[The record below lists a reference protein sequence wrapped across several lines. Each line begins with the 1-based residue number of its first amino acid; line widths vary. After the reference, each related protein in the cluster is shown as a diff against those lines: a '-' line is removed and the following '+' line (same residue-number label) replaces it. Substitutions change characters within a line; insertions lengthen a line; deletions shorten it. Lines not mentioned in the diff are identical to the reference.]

1 MTTYLIINALLT
13 GFMTLSWNTTSWA
26 NSLCKMSMA
35 LTSLGSTFYAA
46 QMLGYI
52 VKV

>member
-1 MTTYLIINALLT
+1 MTTYLILNAMFT
-13 GFMTLSWNTTSWA
+13 GFMCIVLKTNDWIGGLLRFN
-26 NSLCKMSMA
+26 LA
-35 LTSLGSTFYAA
+35 LTSLGSAFYAA